1 MALFELTV
9 IGFSSRRI
17 SASQSTDSEESYW
30 LVMENPH
37 ARTAEEVIKYFDTD
51 INYGLTDDQIEEYQ
65 EKYGPNG
72 KNIFSMLSGI
82 YIGSI

>member
-1 MALFELTV
+1 
-9 IGFSSRRI
+9 
-17 SASQSTDSEESYW
+17 
-30 LVMENPH
+30 MENPH
-37 ARTAEEVIKYFDTD
+37 ARTADEVIKYFDTD

-72 KNIFSMLSGI
+72 KNIFSVFSGI